1 MSKLITKFIEDNA
14 VNDVKLR
21 LQNNGALRARNAAG
35 TADVEILKVDNSDIL
50 QILREMSMG
59 GSKIVNLADP
69 TAGTD
74 AANKQYVD
82 SVVAGLSDPKDA
94 VRLATTAALPASTY
108 DNGISGEGATLTA
121 DANGALPA
129 QDGVSVSL
137 GNRILVK
144 DQASAIENGIYEI
157 TQVGDAGTPWILT
170 RTGDADNSGSDA
182 TQVTRGMYVP
192 VAEGSTNGS
201 LGFILTSASSGG
213 DPAGQLLLGTDSLNF
228 AQMGEVIQAGQGL
241 TKTGQSI
248 AVDASDGLGFNGSD
262 QLIVLSDDASLVTG
276 TTKISGGV
284 LVGRRRFEESFT
296 LAALDIT
303 NGYVDLSKVASDQS
317 IIFQPRFGIKQKD
330 QIDFTVSYLG
340 GSGGK
345 TRITWIGDLAS
356 ILEAGDIIDI
366 NFESLDY

>member
-35 TADVEILKVDNSDIL
+35 TADVEILKVDASNIL

-94 VRLATTAALPASTY
+94 VRLATASALPASTY
-108 DNGISGEGATLTA
+108 DNGVSGVGATITA

-129 QDGVSVSL
+129 QDGVSIAVGDRL
-137 GNRILVK
+137 LVK
-144 DQASAIENGIYEI
+144 DQASSLENGIYVV
-157 TQVGDAGTPWILT
+157 TDLGSAGTPWILT
-170 RTGDADNSGSDA
+170 RADDADNSGSDA
-182 TQVTRGMYVP
+182 TKVTRGMYVP
-192 VAEGSTNGS
+192 VAEGSVNGS
-201 LGFILTSASSGG
+201 LGFILTSSSSGG
-213 DPAGQLLLGTDSLNF
+213 DPKGNLVLGTDALVF
-228 AQMGEVIQAGQGL
+228 AQMGEVIQAGAGL
-241 TKTGQSI
+241 TKTGQTIS
-248 AVDASDGLGFNGSD
+248 VDVGDGLGFNGN
-262 QLIVLSDDASLVTG
+262 QLIVVADDASLVTG
-276 TTKISGGV
+276 TTKMVGGV
-284 LVGRRRFEESFT
+284 LTTRRTFEESFT

-303 NGYVDLSKVASDQS
+303 NGYIDLSKVASDQS

-330 QIDFTVSYLG
+330 TIDFTVSYLG
-340 GSGGK
+340 GAGGK
-345 TRITWIGDLAS
+345 TRITFIGDLAS

-366 NFESLDY
+366 AFQSLDF

>member
-21 LQNNGALRARNAAG
+21 LQNNGALRVRNAAG
-35 TADVEILKVDNSDIL
+35 TADIEVLKVDNSDVL

-82 SVVAGLSDPKDA
+82 SVVSGLTDPKDA
-94 VRLATTAALPASTY
+94 VRLATTAALAASTY
-108 DNGISGEGATLTA
+108 ANGTAGVGATLTA
-121 DANGALPA
+121 DANGALSA
-129 QDGVSVSL
+129 IDGVSVAL

-144 DQASAIENGIYEI
+144 NQVDASENGIYTI
-157 TQVGDAGTPWILT
+157 TDLGDAGSPWVLT
-170 RTGDADNSGSDA
+170 RAVDADNGAVSAG
-182 TQVTRGMYVP
+182 VTRGMYVP
-192 VAEGSTNGS
+192 VAEGSSNGS
-201 LGFILTSASSGG
+201 LGFILTSSSSDT
-213 DPAGQLLLGTDSLNF
+213 DPAGEFILGTDDLNF
-228 AQMGEVIQAGQGL
+228 SQMGEVIQAGQGL
-241 TKTGQSI
+241 SKTGQTLS
-248 AVDASDGLGFNGSD
+248 VDEADGLGFNGSD
-262 QLIVLSDDASLVTG
+262 QLIVVVDDGDLIDG
-276 TTKISGGV
+276 TTKIVAGAV
-284 LVGRRRFEESFT
+284 AGRRRFEEAFT

-303 NGYVDLSKVASDQS
+303 NGYVDLSKVASRNS
-317 IIFQPRFGIKQKD
+317 IVFDPRFGIKQKEAV
-330 QIDFTVSYLG
+330 DFTVSYLG

-345 TRITWIGDLAS
+345 TRVTWIGDLDS